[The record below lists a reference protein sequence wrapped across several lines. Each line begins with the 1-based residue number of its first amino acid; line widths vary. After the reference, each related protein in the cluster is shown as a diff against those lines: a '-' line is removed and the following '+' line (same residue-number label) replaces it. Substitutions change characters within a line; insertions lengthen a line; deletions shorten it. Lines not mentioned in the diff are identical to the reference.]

1 MPVSATLLGITTL
14 LWGTPAGV
22 APVSGAIVKSARVTT
37 YGGKVGN
44 IENGI
49 GSDVTTVL
57 LDGGFDAEI
66 ACEYDSSKTWPE
78 LGDVVS
84 LTLPGGAATE
94 CLVINNPVNEFNL
107 NRKQAGEIVVKVE
120 YRPDI
125 NYTP

>member
-22 APVSGAIVKSARVTT
+22 EPVSGAIAKSARVTP

-66 ACEYDSSKTWPE
+66 PCEFDSSKTWPE

-84 LTLPGGAATE
+84 LTLPIGTAKE
-94 CLVINNPVNEFNL
+94 CLVVNNPIYEFNL
-107 NRKQAGEIVVKVE
+107 NRKQSGEIVVKVE